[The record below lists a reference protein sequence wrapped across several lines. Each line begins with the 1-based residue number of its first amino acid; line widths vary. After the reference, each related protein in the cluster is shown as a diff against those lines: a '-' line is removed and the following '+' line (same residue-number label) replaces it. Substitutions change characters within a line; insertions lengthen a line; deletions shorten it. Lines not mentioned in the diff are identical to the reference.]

1 MKNKNFVITFSG
13 ALKSNNDKES
23 FKKGE
28 YKFVSLE

>member
-13 ALKSNNDKES
+13 ALNSNNDKES
-23 FKKGE
+23 FKKVE